1 MTQWTKDELQKIS
14 DTDDLHISPF
24 RDDGTTYGT
33 PTWIWSV
40 VVNNTVYVRPY
51 NGEKSRWFQA
61 ALKQKSGRITAGG
74 ITKEVAFEKAED
86 AVNDQVN
93 EAYSAKYSCSPY
105 VTAMIDK
112 RLRPTTMAVS
122 PR

>member
-1 MTQWTKDELQKIS
+1 MIS
-14 DTDDLHISPF
+14 TSHLF
-24 RDDGTTYGT
+24 ETTA
-33 PTWIWSV
+33 PR
-40 VVNNTVYVRPY
+40 TVYVRPY